1 MIPAHLALLVLLG
14 AWLLP
19 WVLLD
24 TVLQA
29 LQMPQVHMALMMGW
43 FGWLALARVATHD
56 LILSSLHSLCH
67 VVKL

>member
-1 MIPAHLALLVLLG
+1 MAELGLLVLLW
-14 AWLLP
+14 AWLLQ
-19 WVLLD
+19 WALLE

-29 LQMPQVHMALMMGW
+29 LRMVEVHMALLMVGL
-43 FGWLALARVATHD
+43 FGWLALALVATHD